1 MTEVERQTS
10 KNGKVFR
17 IVKDHPIYP
26 IFTIEYLRV
35 YEGDKE
41 SIEIWFAAT
50 NPKNKVFGTLVE
62 AQMELCKLLLE
73 N

>member
-26 IFTIEYLRV
+26 IFTMEYLRV

-41 SIEIWFAAT
+41 SIDVWLAAT
-50 NPKNKVFGTLVE
+50 NPSNKVFGTLVE

>member
-26 IFTIEYLRV
+26 VFTIEYLRV

-41 SIEIWFAAT
+41 SIEVWFAAT

>member
-1 MTEVERQTS
+1 MIEVERQTS

-26 IFTIEYLRV
+26 IFSIKYLKV

-41 SIEIWFAAT
+41 SIDIWFAAT
-50 NPKNKVFGTLVE
+50 DPKNKVFGSLVE
-62 AQMELCKLLLE
+62 AQMELCKLLVE

>member
-1 MTEVERQTS
+1 MIEVERQTS

-26 IFTIEYLRV
+26 IFSIEYLKV

-41 SIEIWFAAT
+41 SIYMVCRNRSKEQSIW
-50 NPKNKVFGTLVE
+50 
-62 AQMELCKLLLE
+62 
-73 N
+73 

>member
-26 IFTIEYLRV
+26 VFSIEYLRV

-41 SIEIWFAAT
+41 SIEVWFAAT
-50 NPKNKVFGTLVE
+50 NPKNKVFGSLVE